1 MISSLPIV
9 ELERDASR
17 DLTTAF
23 RFLDPKNDR
32 WEF

>member
-23 RFLDPKNDR
+23 RFLDLKR
-32 WEF
+32 